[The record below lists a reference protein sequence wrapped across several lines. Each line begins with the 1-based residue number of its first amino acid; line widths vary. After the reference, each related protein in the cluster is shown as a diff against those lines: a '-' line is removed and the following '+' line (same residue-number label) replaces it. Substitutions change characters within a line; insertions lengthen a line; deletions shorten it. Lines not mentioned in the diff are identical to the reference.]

1 LNLQVRQLSKSFGSQ
16 WALRDVSFEFGAG
29 ECVAL
34 LGPNGAGKTTLLKLL
49 SGLLYPTHGE
59 IEIGGDRVGRGATP
73 ARSAVGYL
81 TPADHFYDHLTV
93 QENLRLILALY
104 GRAVSGEE
112 LDAAVERVGL
122 SPQLDQLA
130 YSLSSGM
137 KCRLG
142 VAKWI
147 LLGPKLLLL
156 DEPYGPLDGSG
167 VDLLESFVRDS
178 VARGRTCLIATHQI
192 TRALKL
198 TSRVLML
205 RRGKLVFNGDAGAAA
220 ATDGLFE
227 DLLPRG
233 EAWKS

>member
-1 LNLQVRQLSKSFGSQ
+1 M
-16 WALRDVSFEFGAG
+16 A
-29 ECVAL
+29 
-34 LGPNGAGKTTLLKLL
+34 
-49 SGLLYPTHGE
+49 
-59 IEIGGDRVGRGATP
+59 RG
-73 ARSAVGYL
+73 AVGYL

-93 QENLRLILALY
+93 RENLRLIASLY
-104 GRAVSGEE
+104 GRTASAEE
-112 LDAAVERVGL
+112 LRAAVARVGL
-122 SPQLDQLA
+122 SSQLDQFA
-130 YSLSSGM
+130 FSLSSGM

-147 LLGPKLLLL
+147 LLGSELLLL

-167 VDLLESFVRDS
+167 VDLLEGFVRDS
-178 VARGRTCLIATHQI
+178 VAQGRTCLIATHQI

-205 RRGKLVFNGDAGAAA
+205 RHGRLVFNGDSAAA
-220 ATDGLFE
+220 AASGGLFD